1 MKQSMNTNMKHH
13 TKQFTHALLTWP
25 LLMVALLL
33 TGCASLSSLAP
44 QDYAT
49 ETPKLD
55 LARYFNG
62 KVDGWGMI
70 QDRSGKVIRRMTVEM
85 ECTWVGNE
93 GTLDESFTWSDGKKE
108 KRIWKISK
116 RGDSYTGTAGDIVGQ
131 AVGEAAGNTLRW
143 TYTLALPADQ
153 GGYHMSMDDWMWQ
166 LDEKTLANRTRMSKF
181 GVQFAEISI
190 FFRKR

>member
-1 MKQSMNTNMKHH
+1 MKQYMNQGMK
-13 TKQFTHALLTWP
+13 KSIPALFTGS
-25 LLMVALLL
+25 LLMFVLML
-33 TGCASLSSLAP
+33 TGCASMSSLSP

-49 ETPKLD
+49 EAPKLD
-55 LARYFNG
+55 LAKYFNG

-93 GTLDESFTWSDGKKE
+93 GMLDESFTWSDGKKE

-116 RGDSYTGTAGDIVGQ
+116 RGDSYIGMAGDVVGE

-143 TYTLALPADQ
+143 NYTLALPADQ

-166 LDEKTLANRTRMSKF
+166 LDDKTLANRTRMSKF